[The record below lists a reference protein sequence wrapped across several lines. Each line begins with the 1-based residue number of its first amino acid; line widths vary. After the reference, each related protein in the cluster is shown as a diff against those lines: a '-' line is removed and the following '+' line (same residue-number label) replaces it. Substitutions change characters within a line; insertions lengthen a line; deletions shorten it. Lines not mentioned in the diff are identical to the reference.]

1 MATVNGGDLFV
12 KALKKEG
19 VKYIFSLCGG
29 HLNPIYNA
37 CISEGVGIID
47 VRHEQVAAH
56 AAAGWAR
63 ATGEPGVSVVTAGPG
78 LSDSVTGVAEA
89 FTAGVPMIQFGGR
102 TPLRDFDRGA
112 LQDIDQLRLMEPIT
126 KWARSIYDA
135 KRLPEYVSMA
145 FRIAR
150 SGTPGPV
157 YIECPLD
164 VLSSKVDDSQ
174 VVFPDHYYAENDS
187 GSSPAKIKQAVELLL
202 KAERPVVIAGSGLFW
217 AKADKELQ
225 EFVDFTEIPVQT
237 ADQAKGAVPEDHPLN
252 VPAGAT
258 AMADVILA
266 LGVKFDFLQGHG
278 GAPLFDAKAKFIQV
292 NTDGAVIG
300 YNRGA
305 EIGIV
310 ASPRTVLRQLI
321 DDIQKA
327 KTKVNR
333 SAWIDQV
340 QAFAKMMGEAGAPPY
355 CCDSRPIHPARLA
368 KEVTE
373 FITKDTLV
381 VIDGGDGAGGWFA
394 TYFKAKRMGQVLG
407 TGPFG
412 CLGMGTGVALAA
424 KLAHPDRPVLG
435 YFGDGTF
442 GLNGMEFD
450 TYVRHNLP
458 IVAVISNDSGW
469 GMVRQWQVM
478 DYGADRC
485 KGMVLKPRQRYDRM
499 VEALGGYGEYVDK
512 IEDIKPAL
520 TRAFASG
527 LPALVNVEVDPQP
540 ASIATVW
547 LHDTMK

>member
-1 MATVNGGDLFV
+1 
-12 KALKKEG
+12 
-19 VKYIFSLCGG
+19 
-29 HLNPIYNA
+29 
-37 CISEGVGIID
+37 
-47 VRHEQVAAH
+47 
-56 AAAGWAR
+56 
-63 ATGEPGVSVVTAGPG
+63 VVTAGPG

-89 FTAGVPMIQFGGR
+89 FTAGIPMIQFGGR

-112 LQDIDQLRLMEPIT
+112 LQDVDQLRLMESIT
-126 KWARSIYDA
+126 KWARAVYDA
-135 KRLPEYVSMA
+135 KRLPEYVSTA
-145 FRIAR
+145 FRIAK

-164 VLSSKVDDSQ
+164 ILSTQVDESQ
-174 VVFPDHYYAENDS
+174 VVFPDQYYAENDS
-187 GSSPAKIKQAVELLL
+187 GGSPAKIKQAVELLM
-202 KAERPVVIAGSGLFW
+202 KAERPVVMAGNGLFW
-217 AKADKELQ
+217 AKGERELQ
-225 EFVDFTEIPVQT
+225 EFVELTDIPVQT
-237 ADQAKGAVPEDHPLN
+237 ADLAKGAVPEDHALN

-266 LGVKFDFLQGHG
+266 LGLKFDFLQGHG
-278 GAPLFDAKAKFIQV
+278 GAPLFDANAKFIQV
-292 NTDGAVIG
+292 NTDGTVIG

-305 EIGIV
+305 DIGIV
-310 ASPRTVLRQLI
+310 GSPRTVLRQLI
-321 DDIQKA
+321 DEIRKA
-327 KTKVNR
+327 NVRIDR
-333 SAWIDQV
+333 SAWISQV
-340 QAFAKMMGEAGAPPY
+340 QSFAKMMEEAGAPSY
-355 CCDSRPIHPARLA
+355 CCDSQPIHPARLA
-368 KEVTE
+368 REVTE
-373 FITKDTLV
+373 FVTKDTLV
-381 VIDGGDGAGGWFA
+381 VVDGGDGAGGWFA

-458 IVAVISNDSGW
+458 IVAVISNDGGW

-485 KGMVLKPRQRYDRM
+485 KGMLLKPRQRYDKM
-499 VEALGGYGEYVDK
+499 VEALGGYGEYVEK

-527 LPALVNVEVDPQP
+527 LPAVVNVQVDPEP

>member
-1 MATVNGGDLFV
+1 MVNGGDLFV

-37 CISEGVGIID
+37 CITEGVEIID
-47 VRHEQVAAH
+47 VRHEQAAAH

-78 LSDSVTGVAEA
+78 LSDSMTGVAEA
-89 FTAGVPMIQFGGR
+89 FTAGIPMIQFGGR

-112 LQDIDQLRLMEPIT
+112 LQDVDQLRLMESIT
-126 KWARSIYDA
+126 KWARSVYDA

-145 FRIAR
+145 FRIAK

-157 YIECPLD
+157 YFECPID
-164 VLSSKVDDSQ
+164 ILSTQVDESQ
-174 VVFPDHYYAENDS
+174 VLFPDQYYAENDS
-187 GSSPAKIKQAVELLL
+187 GGSPEKIRLAVELLL
-202 KAERPVVIAGSGLFW
+202 KAERPVVIAGNGLFW
-217 AKADKELQ
+217 ARGGRELQ
-225 EFVDFTEIPVQT
+225 EFVELTDIPVQT
-237 ADQAKGAVPEDHPLN
+237 ADLAKGAVPEDHPLSMP
-252 VPAGAT
+252 VGAT
-258 AMADVILA
+258 AMADVVLA
-266 LGVKFDFLQGHG
+266 LGLKFDFLQGHG
-278 GAPLFDAKAKFIQV
+278 GAPIFDPKARSIQV

-305 EIGIV
+305 DIGIV
-310 ASPRTVLRQLI
+310 GSPKTVLQQLI
-321 DDIQKA
+321 DEIK
-327 KTKVNR
+327 KTETKVDR
-333 SAWIDQV
+333 SAWISQV
-340 QAFAKMMGEAGAPPY
+340 HGFAQMMQEAAAPPY
-355 CCDSRPIHPARLA
+355 FCDSQPIHPARLA
-368 KEVTE
+368 REVTE
-373 FITKDTLV
+373 FVTRDTLV
-381 VIDGGDGAGGWFA
+381 VVDGGDGPGGWFA
-394 TYFKAKRMGQVLG
+394 SYFKAKRMGQVLG

-458 IVAVISNDSGW
+458 IVAVISNDGGW
-469 GMVRQWQVM
+469 GMVKQWQVM

-485 KGMVLKPRQRYDRM
+485 TGMLLKPCQRYDKM

-527 LPALVNVEVDPQP
+527 LPALVNVQVDPQP